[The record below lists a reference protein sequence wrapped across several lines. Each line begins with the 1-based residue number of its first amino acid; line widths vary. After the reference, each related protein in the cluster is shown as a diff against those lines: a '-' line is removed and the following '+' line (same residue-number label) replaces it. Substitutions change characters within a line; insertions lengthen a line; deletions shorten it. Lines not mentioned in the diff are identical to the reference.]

1 VVLIVKKKGR
11 GLQVQYPN
19 FMARYP
25 SGNDNRRKAAFS
37 YRSPSD
43 PYYLEI
49 SNMRKMYSFRS
60 ILLVADI
67 DFIS

>member
-1 VVLIVKKKGR
+1 MYLYHYLFQQIYVVLIVKKKGR

-43 PYYLEI
+43 PYYL
-49 SNMRKMYSFRS
+49 
-60 ILLVADI
+60 LLI
-67 DFIS
+67 

>member
-11 GLQVQYPN
+11 RLQVQYPN

-25 SGNDNRRKAAFS
+25 SGNDNCCKAAFS

-43 PYYLEI
+43 PYYLLLI
-49 SNMRKMYSFRS
+49 W
-60 ILLVADI
+60 ILVLDI
-67 DFIS
+67 HIRDK